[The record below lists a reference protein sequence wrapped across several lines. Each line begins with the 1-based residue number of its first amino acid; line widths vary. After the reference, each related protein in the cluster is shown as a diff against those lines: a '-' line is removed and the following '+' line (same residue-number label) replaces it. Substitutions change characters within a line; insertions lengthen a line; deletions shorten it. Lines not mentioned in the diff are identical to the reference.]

1 LRTEKNPIMLH
12 FEGPLEMGCGPTNP
26 PQNSPNDHLITLK
39 TLDPVYHKELRL
51 ALGFFTVCQ
60 AENVLHE
67 AGISTIA
74 QIGKARHSKNINKG
88 YQK

>member
-1 LRTEKNPIMLH
+1 
-12 FEGPLEMGCGPTNP
+12 MGCGSTNS
-26 PQNSPNDHLITLK
+26 PQNSPNDHPTTLK
-39 TLDPVYHKELRL
+39 TLDPVHYKEVRL
-51 ALGFFTVCQ
+51 TLVIFTVCR

-74 QIGKARHSKNINKG
+74 EIGKARHSKNRNKG